1 MMIVV
6 VMISVM
12 RKNSKDDQF
21 QKIIK
26 GELMVI
32 ILHVFLNQHDQSD
45 CDEKQ
50 AMANMINSK

>member
-1 MMIVV
+1 MTIVV

-26 GELMVI
+26 GALMII